1 MWEKLRNLAV
11 ARGGTSAR
19 IGLGP
24 RASVGLDL
32 GSHALKV
39 AELIR
44 SGGGYKVA
52 RLGMLPTPPGAVSK
66 GVAVNPAVIVP
77 AIHALLLETGI
88 RSKRVATALGGQ
100 AVIIRAVTMP
110 EMSEAELAQA
120 ATFEAERY
128 VPPGTSEVRCQYRV
142 LGRIPEDG
150 QLEVLL
156 VATGKELIDR
166 HRAPLVAAG
175 LASEM
180 MEVTPLSAVRAVA
193 RDGQNDEATVYVDIG
208 AEGSD
213 ILVLE
218 GERVRLARNIAIGG
232 NALTTAITEAMN
244 LDFAPAQALKEQ
256 RAELLLDGEQPAD
269 RTVQNLHQAILPVLT
284 RLGTELRRSLD
295 FYLARLRGRA
305 ISRIILT
312 GGTAKLKNLAPFLSR
327 EIGLPVEIGNPFAM
341 CEADANFSPQYLA
354 DVAPMMAVAVGLAL
368 GGG

>member
-32 GSHALKV
+32 GSHTLKV
-39 AELIR
+39 VELVCA
-44 SGGGYKVA
+44 GGGYKVA

-66 GVAVNPAVIVP
+66 GVAADPAMIAP
-77 AIHALLLETGI
+77 AIQALLHETGI

-100 AVIIRAVTMP
+100 AVIIRALTMP

-142 LGRIPEDG
+142 LGRTPEDG
-150 QLEVLL
+150 QLEILL

-175 LASEM
+175 LASEV
-180 MEVTPLSAVRAVA
+180 MEVAPLSTVRAVA
-193 RDGQNDEATVYVDIG
+193 RNGQNDEATVYVDLG

-218 GERVRLARNIAIGG
+218 GERVRLARHIAIGG
-232 NALTTAITEAMN
+232 NAVTTAIAEAMT
-244 LDFAPAQALKEQ
+244 LDFAAAQTLKEQ
-256 RAELLLDGEQPAD
+256 RAQLVLDGEQPAD
-269 RTVQNLHQAILPVLT
+269 GTVEALHQAILPVIT

-305 ISRIILT
+305 ISRLILT
-312 GGTAKLKNLAPFLSR
+312 GGTAKLTNLAPFLSR
-327 EIGLPVEIGNPFAM
+327 ELGLPVEIGNPFAK
-341 CEADANFSPQYLA
+341 CEAEATFPPEYLA
-354 DVAPMMAVAVGLAL
+354 DVAPLMAVAVGLAL